1 MKHWVLLAAVAVGC
15 GSSATEPVTAERHPG
30 RAIDFAFGA
39 LDGSVFTGENTR
51 GRVTALL
58 FVTTFDLP
66 SQVAARRLSDAARTH
81 VPKFNA
87 VGVVLEAAENA
98 VLVDVFRK
106 SLGLVYPVA
115 IADSVELRA
124 SPTFADVAQVPTLVL
139 LDRAGRERHRHTGA
153 FEAAELMGWLRA
165 AER

>member
-1 MKHWVLLAAVAVGC
+1 MRVWLVSTVLALGC
-15 GSSATEPVTAERHPG
+15 GGSATEPVSAAIQPG
-30 RAIDFAFGA
+30 QPIDFAFGA
-39 LDGSVFTGENTR
+39 LDGSVYTGENTR
-51 GRVTALL
+51 GRVTAIL

-66 SQVAARRLSDAARTH
+66 SQVAARRLSDAARSH
-81 VPKFNA
+81 IPKFNA

-124 SPTFADVAQVPTLVL
+124 SPAFADVSQVPTLVL
-139 LDRAGRERHRHTGA
+139 VDRAGRERHRHTGA
-153 FEAAELMGWLRA
+153 FEPAELAAWLRA